1 MRWQKKGLIFK
12 PMNDYP
18 WMLHHASQPIADKV
32 DERTLRI
39 YFGPRDDQERTRTTF
54 IEVEADDPSNVL
66 YVHDRPVLD
75 LGKLG
80 TFDDSGAMPS
90 CIVDHE
96 GAKYL
101 YYNGW
106 NRGVTVPY
114 RNSIGLAISTDG
126 GLTFERAF
134 EGPVVDRTRLE
145 PYFCATPYVIVDEGV
160 WKMWYASSTGW
171 TVVDGRPEPLYK
183 IKYAESPDGVEWRR
197 ENTTCIE
204 VRREGE
210 ANARPSVLREDGLY
224 RMWYCYRGSVH
235 YRTDPEQ
242 SYRLGYAESR
252 DGVRWT
258 RRDEEVGIGR
268 SERGWDSTM
277 IAYPCV
283 YTHRGRKHMLY
294 NGDGFGA
301 SGFGYAVLEE

>member
-1 MRWQKKGLIFK
+1 MRWEKKGLIFR
-12 PMNDYP
+12 PENDHE

-32 DERTLRI
+32 DDEVLRI
-39 YFGPRDDQERTRTTF
+39 YFGPRDEQERTRTTF
-54 IEVEADDPSNVL
+54 IEVEAGNPSNVL
-66 YVHDRPVLD
+66 YVHERPVLS

-90 CIVDHE
+90 CIVNHE
-96 GAKYL
+96 GRKYL

-114 RNSIGLAISTDG
+114 RNSIGLAVSEDG

-134 EGPVVDRTRLE
+134 EGPVVDRSHLE
-145 PYFCATPYVIVDEGV
+145 PYFCATPYVIVDDGT

-171 TVVDGRPEPLYK
+171 TVVYGRPEPLYQV
-183 IKYAESPDGVEWRR
+183 KYAESPDGVNWIRN
-197 ENTTCIE
+197 NTTCIAYE
-204 VRREGE
+204 FDGE
-210 ANARPSVLREDGLY
+210 ANARPSVVKEDGRY

-235 YRTDPEQ
+235 YRTDKEQ
-242 SYRLGYAESR
+242 SYRLGYAESA
-252 DGVRWT
+252 DGIEWT
-258 RRDEEVGIGR
+258 RKDEEVGIDR
-268 SERGWDSTM
+268 SESGWDSVM

-283 YTHRGRKHMLY
+283 YEHEGRKYMLY
-294 NGDGFGA
+294 NGNGFGA